1 MLESSST
8 QGQPRRL
15 QAAVLSWDAPESGL
29 STMYFNVWVQA
40 VDQPA
45 TRTWLLA
52 RRDGEGRVV
61 FAELS
66 SWTARLVA
74 LLVDN
79 AGDTGACIAVCLA
92 TEAGC
97 PRDPGFLEDVHALLR
112 RMHRQGILLG
122 TPENFGYMS
131 GAMKYF
137 FDHIYYPC
145 LEHTQGLPYG
155 VFIRAGNDGRG
166 ALMSV
171 ERIVA
176 GLRWKLVCEPVIAAG
191 ELSPWHFE
199 ACESLG
205 TTLAA
210 GLEAG
215 VF

>member
-1 MLESSST
+1 MNAAKRLLIVYHSQSGHTRHMLE
-8 QGQPRRL
+8 
-15 QAAVLSWDAPESGL
+15 AVERGARD
-29 STMYFNVWVQA
+29 
-40 VDQPA
+40 PA
-45 TRTWLLA
+45 IMHI
-52 RRDGEGRVV
+52 EVV
-61 FAELS
+61 AKS
-66 SWTARLVA
+66 A
-74 LLVDN
+74 LLV
-79 AGDTGACIAVCLA
+79 T
-92 TEAGC
+92 
-97 PRDPGFLEDVHALLR
+97 PEDVLAAQAL
-112 RMHRQGILLG
+112 LLG

-145 LEHTQGLPYG
+145 LEHTQGRPYG

-166 ALMSV
+166 ALASI

-191 ELSPWHFE
+191 DLLPRHLE
-199 ACESLG
+199 ACETLG